1 MAETHE
7 RCNQWRL
14 PSLQEFG
21 ALTGIFEADQR
32 TFDFVNR
39 RRTKK
44 HKSFALY
51 FRPDED
57 AQYWKTFEIDLAK
70 VESFVA
76 IFPSPDNVVSVSEAA
91 GKKLDGCFIGA
102 CTTAEEDLI
111 IGAMILE
118 AALKQGSKPVSRGKR
133 LVVPGSKP
141 IRHKLEKLGLIG
153 IYKQAGF
160 QVGVPGCSM
169 CVGQGVDQ
177 AAEGEVWLSSQNRNF
192 KNRMGRGR
200 QLHPFLWE
208 RN

>member
-1 MAETHE
+1 M
-7 RCNQWRL
+7 
-14 PSLQEFG
+14 LQEFG

-32 TFDFVNR
+32 TFEFVNR

-44 HKSFALY
+44 HKSSAQY
-51 FRPDED
+51 FRPDDD

-70 VESFVA
+70 VQSFVA
-76 IFPSPDNVVSVSEAA
+76 VFPSPDNVVPVSEVA

-118 AALKQGSKPVSRGKR
+118 AALKQGCKPVGQGKR

-141 IRHKLEKLGLIG
+141 IRHKLEKLGLID

-177 AAEGEVWLSSQNRNF
+177 AGEGEIWLSSQNRNF
-192 KNRMGRGR
+192 KNRMGKGGSFH
-200 QLHPFLWE
+200 LLSWKHG
-208 RN
+208 